1 MVRQWAN
8 RLILLLVLAAVI
20 LVVIYAFE
28 GKLFGLQDKKAE
40 GSPTVVE
47 AIEKIREPGYVS
59 YMIHEHQ
66 IAAGEV
72 AFFLRKTS
80 SGGYTIAAEY
90 VRKVGNGWKWGYGGS
105 FGASNYHPGLSDA
118 EARKESFTAIYLPG
132 TEGTE
137 FGSTPFP
144 MYYGIILHPD
154 ISRIVVKDSTG
165 YEKQAQIVPVE
176 QNFKLF
182 YVFMDASQGTKFEI
196 TAYDPSG
203 NIVRRVTQDE
213 ANPNNTGTTRID

>member
-8 RLILLLVLAAVI
+8 RLIMLLVLAAVI

-47 AIEKIREPGYVS
+47 AIEKIRGEGYVS
-59 YMIHEHQ
+59 YMIDERPV
-66 IAAGEV
+66 ADGEV
-72 AFFLRKTS
+72 AFFLRKTP

-90 VRKVGNGWKWGYGGS
+90 VRKFEKGWKWGYGGS

-118 EARKESFTAIYLPG
+118 EARKEGFYAMYLPG

-137 FGSTPFP
+137 FGSSPFP
-144 MYYGIILHPD
+144 MYYGIAPHPD
-154 ISRIVVKDSTG
+154 ISRIVVKDPTG
-165 YEKQAQIVPVE
+165 YEKQAQIVSVE

-196 TAYDPSG
+196 TGYDRSG
-203 NIVRRVTQDE
+203 NIIHQVTQDE
-213 ANPNNTGTTRID
+213 SLPSNGSVTTID

>member
-8 RLILLLVLAAVI
+8 RLIMLLVLAAVI

-28 GKLFGLQDKKAE
+28 GKLFGLQDKEAE

-47 AIEKIREPGYVS
+47 AIEKIRGEEYVS
-59 YMIHEHQ
+59 YMIDERPV
-66 IAAGEV
+66 ADGEV
-72 AFFLRKTS
+72 AFFLRKTP

-90 VRKVGNGWKWGYGGS
+90 VRKFEKGWKWGYGGS

-118 EARKESFTAIYLPG
+118 EALKEGFYAVYLPG

-137 FGSTPFP
+137 FGNSPFP
-144 MYYGIILHPD
+144 MYYGIALHPD
-154 ISRIVVKDSTG
+154 ISRIVVKDPTG
-165 YEKQAQIVPVE
+165 YEKQAQIIPIE

-182 YVFMDASQGTKFEI
+182 YVFLDASQGTKFEI
-196 TAYDPSG
+196 TGYDQSG
-203 NIVRRVTQDE
+203 NIIQQVTQDE

>member
-47 AIEKIREPGYVS
+47 AIEKVNGKGFVS
-59 YMIHEHQ
+59 YMIHEQ
-66 IAAGEV
+66 PVADGEV
-72 AFFLRKTS
+72 AFFLRKS
-80 SGGYTIAAEY
+80 QSGSTAMVADYI
-90 VRKVGNGWKWGYGGS
+90 RKNANGWKYVWGGTFS
-105 FGASNYHPGLSDA
+105 ASNYHPGLSDT
-118 EARKESFTAIYLPG
+118 EARKESFHAEYFPG
-132 TEGTE
+132 TEGTDI
-137 FGSTPFP
+137 GSTPFP
-144 MYYGIILHPD
+144 MYCGIALHPD
-154 ISRIVVKDSTG
+154 ISRIVVKDPTG

-182 YVFMDASQGTKFEI
+182 YVFLDASQGMKFEI
-196 TAYDPSG
+196 TAYDRSG
-203 NIVRRVTQDE
+203 NIIHQVTQDE
-213 ANPNNTGTTRID
+213 SLPSNGSVTKIN